1 MGDCIFMISEV
12 FVSAET
18 IALAKEKACK
28 MLGVTEDKVEFEIRQ
43 FPSKKVLGMFG
54 GKSAQIK
61 AALKKS
67 EAEKAVEFLK
77 EIFFYMGLE
86 NLNVEIVSSNSEECE
101 LKIDGDGVR
110 YILGHHGDTLDA
122 LQYIAGLA
130 ANEKNIVKPFCKVRL
145 EAGDYREK
153 RKKTLETLAQMLAQ
167 KAVSTGKK
175 QSLEPMRA
183 YERKIIHTFIGTL
196 DGVKSWSEGE
206 NSSRHIVVSPV
217 RSDK

>member
-1 MGDCIFMISEV
+1 MISEV

-130 ANEKNIVKPFCKVRL
+130 ANEKNIAKPFCKVRL

>member
-1 MGDCIFMISEV
+1 MISEV

-18 IALAKEKACK
+18 VALAKEKACK
-28 MLGVTEDKVEFEIRQ
+28 MLGVTEDKVEFEIMQ

-61 AALKKS
+61 AVLKKS

-86 NLNVEIVSSNSEECE
+86 NLNVEILNSNSEECE
-101 LKIDGDGVR
+101 LKIDGEGVR
-110 YILGHHGDTLDA
+110 YILGHHGDTLDS
-122 LQYIAGLA
+122 LQYITGLA
-130 ANEKNIVKPFCKVRL
+130 ANDKNTAKPFCKVRL

-153 RKKTLETLAQMLAQ
+153 RKKTLETLAQTLAQ
-167 KAVSTGKK
+167 RAISTGKK

-183 YERKIIHTFIGTL
+183 YERKIIHSVLQDNPNVETRSIGQEP
-196 DGVKSWSEGE
+196 K
-206 NSSRHIVVSPV
+206 RRIVIT
-217 RSDK
+217 KK

>member
-1 MGDCIFMISEV
+1 MISEV

-28 MLGVTEDKVEFEIRQ
+28 MLGVTEDKVEFEVRQ

-86 NLNVEIVSSNSEECE
+86 NLNVETVSSDSEECE
-101 LKIDGDGVR
+101 LKIDGEGVR

-130 ANEKNIVKPFCKVRL
+130 ANEKNTAKPFCKVRL

-153 RKKTLETLAQMLAQ
+153 RKKTLEALAQTLAQR
-167 KAVSTGKK
+167 AVITGKK

-183 YERKIIHTFIGTL
+183 YERKIIHTFISTL

-206 NSSRHIVVSPV
+206 NASRHIVVSPV
-217 RSDK
+217 HGDKQTIE

>member
-1 MGDCIFMISEV
+1 MISEV

-18 IALAKEKACK
+18 VALAKEKACK
-28 MLGVTEDKVEFEIRQ
+28 MLGVTEDKVEFEIIQ

-61 AALKKS
+61 AVLKKS

-86 NLNVEIVSSNSEECE
+86 NLNVEILNSNSEECE
-101 LKIDGDGVR
+101 LKIDGEGVR
-110 YILGHHGDTLDA
+110 YILGHHGDTLDS
-122 LQYIAGLA
+122 LQYITGLA
-130 ANEKNIVKPFCKVRL
+130 ANDKNTAKPFCKVRL

-153 RKKTLETLAQMLAQ
+153 RKKTLETLAQTLAQ
-167 KAVSTGKK
+167 RAISTGKK

-183 YERKIIHTFIGTL
+183 YERKIIHTFISDLG
-196 DGVKSWSEGE
+196 GVKSWSEGE
-206 NSSRHIVVSPV
+206 NSSRHIVISSVHG
-217 RSDK
+217 DQ

>member
-1 MGDCIFMISEV
+1 MISEV

-86 NLNVEIVSSNSEECE
+86 NLNVEKRMLCPSWGRC
-101 LKIDGDGVR
+101 
-110 YILGHHGDTLDA
+110 A
-122 LQYIAGLA
+122 
-130 ANEKNIVKPFCKVRL
+130 RL
-145 EAGDYREK
+145 
-153 RKKTLETLAQMLAQ
+153 
-167 KAVSTGKK
+167 KK
-175 QSLEPMRA
+175 QNADSPPAIRVKLL
-183 YERKIIHTFIGTL
+183 GT
-196 DGVKSWSEGE
+196 SE
-206 NSSRHIVVSPV
+206 
-217 RSDK
+217 

>member
-1 MGDCIFMISEV
+1 MISEV

-28 MLGVTEDKVEFEIRQ
+28 MLDVTEDKVEFEIRQ

-130 ANEKNIVKPFCKVRL
+130 ANEKNTTKPFCKVRL

-153 RKKTLETLAQMLAQ
+153 RKKTLEALAQTLAQRAM
-167 KAVSTGKK
+167 STGKK

-183 YERKIIHTFIGTL
+183 YERKIIHTFISTL

-206 NSSRHIVVSPV
+206 KSSRHIVVSPV
-217 RSDK
+217 HSDK

>member
-1 MGDCIFMISEV
+1 MISEV

-28 MLGVTEDKVEFEIRQ
+28 MLDVTEDKVEFEIRQ

-86 NLNVEIVSSNSEECE
+86 NLNVEIVNSNSEECE

-130 ANEKNIVKPFCKVRL
+130 ANEKNITKPFCKVRL

-153 RKKTLETLAQMLAQ
+153 RKKTLEALAQTLAQRAM
-167 KAVSTGKK
+167 STGKK

-183 YERKIIHTFIGTL
+183 YERKIIHTFISTL

-217 RSDK
+217 HSDK

>member
-1 MGDCIFMISEV
+1 MISEV

-28 MLGVTEDKVEFEIRQ
+28 MLDVTEDKVEFEIRQ

-86 NLNVEIVSSNSEECE
+86 NLNVEIVNSNSEECE

-130 ANEKNIVKPFCKVRL
+130 ANEKNITKPFCKVRL

-153 RKKTLETLAQMLAQ
+153 RKKTLEALAKTLAQRAI
-167 KAVSTGKK
+167 STGKK

-183 YERKIIHTFIGTL
+183 YERKIIHTFISTL

-217 RSDK
+217 HSDK

>member
-1 MGDCIFMISEV
+1 MISEV

>member
-1 MGDCIFMISEV
+1 MISEV

-28 MLGVTEDKVEFEIRQ
+28 MLDVTEDKVEFEIRQ
-43 FPSKKVLGMFG
+43 FPSKKVLGMCG

-61 AALKKS
+61 ATLKKS
-67 EAEKAVEFLK
+67 EAERAVEFLK

-86 NLNVEIVSSNSEECE
+86 NLNVEIVNSNSEECE

-130 ANEKNIVKPFCKVRL
+130 ANEKNITKPFCKVRL

-153 RKKTLETLAQMLAQ
+153 RKKTLEALAKTLAQRAI
-167 KAVSTGKK
+167 STGKK

-183 YERKIIHTFIGTL
+183 YERKIIHTFISTL

-217 RSDK
+217 HSDK

>member
-1 MGDCIFMISEV
+1 MISEV

-28 MLGVTEDKVEFEIRQ
+28 MLDVTEDKVEFEIRQ

-61 AALKKS
+61 ATLKKS

-130 ANEKNIVKPFCKVRL
+130 ANEKNTTKPFCKVRL

-153 RKKTLETLAQMLAQ
+153 RKKTLEALAQTLAQRAM
-167 KAVSTGKK
+167 STGKK

-183 YERKIIHTFIGTL
+183 YERKIIHTFISTL

-217 RSDK
+217 RSDKKTIE

>member
-1 MGDCIFMISEV
+1 MISEV

-61 AALKKS
+61 AALRKS